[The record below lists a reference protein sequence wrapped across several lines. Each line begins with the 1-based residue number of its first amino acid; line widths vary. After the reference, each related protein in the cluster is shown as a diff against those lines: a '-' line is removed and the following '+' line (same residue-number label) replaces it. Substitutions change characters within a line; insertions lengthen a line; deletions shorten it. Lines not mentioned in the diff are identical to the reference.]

1 MAKIIK
7 LAEGVEHKQR
17 GFHHEVPQ
25 MRAAL
30 ATASAAFGERGE
42 RRRPNTRSHTA
53 ESSRPPAVGGPG
65 RASRGYLTD
74 IPAATL
80 GPSFK
85 ARGGDRDGRATR
97 RDLRHFPGRGS
108 GRGRRL
114 PPRGST
120 ALAFL
125 SLGTTGCRARGSAG
139 DVRGTRGSPSEPNAG
154 STHRISATEQLC
166 PPRPPS
172 PPLRPGSAAH
182 QRWLPSHWP
191 RLPLARAGSAYVI

>member
-7 LAEGVEHKQR
+7 LAEEVEHKQR

-97 RDLRHFPGRGS
+97 GDLRRFPGRGS

-125 SLGTTGCRARGSAG
+125 SSAPPAAGPGAAQGTLGGQGVRPQNRTQVLLTGSRRPNSCVLHARQARRSAPEVPPTNAGCR
-139 DVRGTRGSPSEPNAG
+139 
-154 STHRISATEQLC
+154 RIGRDFLSRELEV
-166 PPRPPS
+166 PM
-172 PPLRPGSAAH
+172 
-182 QRWLPSHWP
+182 
-191 RLPLARAGSAYVI
+191 